1 MKRRKGQAA
10 LFAVAL
16 LSLAVLAYLYAV
28 SAARVSIV
36 YHGEAEWML
45 LLATARHSLATN
57 TSLSLLMDRLKA
69 EATRQGVWLPP
80 VQRAASYTSNSTGWT
95 YTALF
100 YNSSLPGFEGYFEA
114 SASYRLLGAE
124 YDALGN
130 LWLLYNLSYL
140 HLYKLPQYG
149 YPILLRPAPLNS
161 SCARAYKAG
170 QWWLVKAKPPC
181 VVRDKWGVPVIAAVG
196 GG

>member
-16 LSLAVLAYLYAV
+16 LSLAVLTYIYAV
-28 SAARVSIV
+28 ASTRVSIV
-36 YHGEAEWML
+36 YRGEAEWML
-45 LLATARHSLATN
+45 LLATARHSLAAN
-57 TSLSLLMDRLKA
+57 TSLATLMDRLKA

-80 VQRAASYTSNSTGWT
+80 VQWIVYRSTNNSGWT

-100 YNSSLPGFEGYFEA
+100 YNSTLGWEAGFKA

-130 LWLLYNLSYL
+130 LWLLYNLSYI
-140 HLYKLPQYG
+140 HVYRLPEYG
-149 YPILLRPAPLNS
+149 YPILLRPEPLNS

-170 QWWLVKAKPPC
+170 TFWLVKLRPPC
-181 VVRDKWGVPVIAAVG
+181 TLRDKWGIVILGVP
-196 GG
+196 